1 MEKPSFD
8 TAKAGA
14 MRFNTDSS
22 QLEIYDGSQW
32 TGILSRAPENE
43 TGGTRG
49 VWAGGSTEPPGQ
61 VFDIMDFVNI
71 ETTGDFV
78 DFGDLP
84 ATRGETHLGTVA
96 DKVRGFCC
104 GGDGNVNTIYA
115 WAHASTGSAS
125 DYADLAYLSKNG
137 FGLSNQVR
145 GVIGR
150 GWGGPNP
157 VGYTGDI
164 SYFTMASQATGVDFG
179 DFTSA
184 TGDSKHY
191 AGGGMCDGTRGV
203 IVRAY
208 DGSNY
213 TNALEYINV
222 MTTGNPSDFGDLSS
236 NHNSFTATNANGV
249 RGIIGGGY
257 QPSPSNFFNTIQFIT
272 MQTLGNTTDFGD
284 LTGTRSQMQGCN
296 SRTRC
301 VYSGG
306 IQTAPVAT
314 GLTTSDYIQMM
325 STGNAVDFGDSTQGR
340 RQMCGASNGHGGLG

>member
-1 MEKPSFD
+1 MEKPSLD

-71 ETTGDFV
+71 ETTGNLT

-84 ATRGETHLGTVA
+84 SSRQESHMGTVA
-96 DKVRGFCC
+96 STVRGFLC
-104 GGDGNVNTIYA
+104 GGDGNVNNIYA
-115 WAHASTGSAS
+115 WVHASTGSAS
-125 DYADLAYLSKNG
+125 DYADMNLNVKQG
-137 FGLSNQVR
+137 FGLSNSVR
-145 GVIGR
+145 GVIGA
-150 GWGGPNP
+150 
-157 VGYTGDI
+157 GYVSPSYNGSI
-164 SYFTMASQATGVDFG
+164 SYFTMASQATAVDYG

-184 TGDSKHY
+184 TGDNKHY

-222 MTTGNPSDFGDLSS
+222 MTTGNPLDFGDLQSIHVTYTS
-236 NHNSFTATNANGV
+236 TNANGV
-249 RGIIGGGY
+249 RGIIAGGY
-257 QPSPSNFFNTIQFIT
+257 QPSPSNFYNTIQFIT
-272 MQTLGNTTDFGD
+272 MQTLGNTQDFGD
-284 LTGTRSQMQGCN
+284 LTTTRSFMQGCN
-296 SRTRC
+296 SRTRA

-306 IQTAPVAT
+306 INTAPVAT
-314 GLTTSDYIQMM
+314 GKNVVDYIQMM

-340 RQMCGASNGHGGLG
+340 RQSSAASNGHGGL

>member
-1 MEKPSFD
+1 MEKPSLD

-14 MRFNTDSS
+14 MRFNTNSG
-22 QLEIYDGSQW
+22 QLEIYDGNQW
-32 TGILSRAPENE
+32 TDLISRAPELE

-61 VFDIMDFVNI
+61 VFDIMDFANI
-71 ETTGDFV
+71 ETTGNLI

-84 ATRGETHLGTVA
+84 SSRQESHMGTVA
-96 DKVRGFCC
+96 SKVRGFLV
-104 GGDGNVNTIYA
+104 GGDGNVNNIFS
-115 WAHASTGSAS
+115 WVHASTGSAS
-125 DYADLAYLSKNG
+125 DYADMNLNVKQG
-137 FGLSNQVR
+137 FGLSNSVR
-145 GVIGR
+145 GVIGA
-150 GWGGPNP
+150 
-157 VGYTGDI
+157 GYVSPSYNGSI
-164 SYFTMASQATGVDFG
+164 SYFTMASQATAVDYG

-184 TGDSKHY
+184 TGDNKHY

-236 NHNSFTATNANGV
+236 IHNTYTATNANGV
-249 RGIIGGGY
+249 RGIIAGGY
-257 QPSPSNFFNTIQFIT
+257 TPSPSNYYNTIQFIT
-272 MQTLGNTTDFGD
+272 MQTLGNSIDFGD
-284 LTGTRSQMQGCN
+284 LTTTRSFMQGCN
-296 SRTRC
+296 SRTRA

-306 IQTAPVAT
+306 INTAPVAT
-314 GLTTSDYIQMM
+314 GKNVVDYIQMM

-340 RQMCGASNGHGGLG
+340 RQSSAASNGHGGL

>member
-1 MEKPSFD
+1 MEKPSLD

-22 QLEIYDGSQW
+22 QLEIYDGNQW
-32 TGILSRAPENE
+32 TGILSRSPELE

-71 ETTGDFV
+71 QTTGNLS

-84 ATRGETHLGTVA
+84 SSRQESHMGTVA
-96 DKVRGFCC
+96 SKVRGFLV
-104 GGDGNVNTIYA
+104 GGDGNVNNIYA
-115 WAHASTGSAS
+115 WVHASTGSAT
-125 DYADLAYLSKNG
+125 DYADMNLNVKQG
-137 FGLSNQVR
+137 FGLSNSVR
-145 GVIGR
+145 GVIGA
-150 GWGGPNP
+150 
-157 VGYTGDI
+157 GYVSPSYNGSI
-164 SYFTMASQATGVDFG
+164 SYFTMASQATAIDYG

-184 TGDSKHY
+184 TGDNKHY

-236 NHNSFTATNANGV
+236 QHVTYTSTNANGV
-249 RGIIGGGY
+249 RGIIAGGY
-257 QPSPSNFFNTIQFIT
+257 QPSPSNFYNTIQFIT
-272 MQTLGNTTDFGD
+272 MQTLGNSIDFGD
-284 LTGTRSQMQGCN
+284 LTTTRSFMQGCN
-296 SRTRC
+296 SKTRC

-306 IQTAPVAT
+306 INTAPVAT
-314 GLTTSDYIQMM
+314 GINTADFIQMM
-325 STGNAVDFGDSTQGR
+325 TTANAVDFGDSTQGR
-340 RQMCGASNGHGGLG
+340 RQSSAASNGHGGL